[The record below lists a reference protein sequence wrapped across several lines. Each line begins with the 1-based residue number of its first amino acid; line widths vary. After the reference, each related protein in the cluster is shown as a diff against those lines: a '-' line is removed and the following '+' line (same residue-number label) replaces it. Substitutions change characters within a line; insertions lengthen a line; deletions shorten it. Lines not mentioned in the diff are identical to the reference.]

1 MPSLINSPISIKK
14 EINELD
20 IPKRINL
27 DPIAWNNKYFK
38 ADSDSW
44 IQKEEEIIG
53 IKEIIFNSSAIQT
66 ISQWKEETIIRVLIN
81 KVDKKRDI
89 NGYISIKERKELN
102 LSS

>member
-1 MPSLINSPISIKK
+1 MKK
-14 EINELD
+14 EISGLD

-27 DPIAWNNKYFK
+27 DPIAWNSRYFK

-53 IKEIIFNSSAIQT
+53 IKEIIFSSSAIQT
-66 ISQWKEETIIRVLIN
+66 MSQWKEEIIIKVLMN